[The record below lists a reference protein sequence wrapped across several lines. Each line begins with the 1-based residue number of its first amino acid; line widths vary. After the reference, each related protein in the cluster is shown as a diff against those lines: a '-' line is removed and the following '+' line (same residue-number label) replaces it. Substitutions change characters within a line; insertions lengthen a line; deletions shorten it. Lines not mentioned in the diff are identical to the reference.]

1 MIHRK
6 RRLASIQRVTPRRH
20 CPVYKPTRSLVTTLM
35 RRRARAVLVGVIAIL
50 DVSIGNA
57 AIPVMTVDVA
67 VAVAVEVLG
76 VALFDV
82 VWRGRVVVEH
92 RHG

>member
-1 MIHRK
+1 
-6 RRLASIQRVTPRRH
+6 
-20 CPVYKPTRSLVTTLM
+20 M

-50 DVSIGNA
+50 DLGLGNA
-57 AIPVMTVDVA
+57 AIPIMTVD
-67 VAVAVEVLG
+67 VLG